1 MAKGWSTPPSNFAH
15 IVSDDVGTEM
25 KRTAGAMFQAV
36 ILKSPVDQGTFRG
49 NHRVSEGAPDNQY
62 DESIREKSGNETLR
76 IGVAT
81 IAKSKPFTILY
92 IQNNLP
98 YAIKLENGASK
109 QPQAEDGIYAPS
121 FHEVIQSRR

>member
-15 IVSDDVGTEM
+15 IVSDDVGAEM
-25 KRTAGAMFQAV
+25 KRTAGAMLQAV
-36 ILKSPVDQGTFRG
+36 ILKSPLDKGTFRG
-49 NHRVSEGAPDNQY
+49 NHRVSEGSADNQY
-62 DESIREKSGNETLR
+62 DEGIQDKAGSDTLR
-76 IGVAT
+76 VGVAA

-98 YAIKLENGASK
+98 YGTALENGYSK
-109 QPQAEDGIYAPS
+109 QATDGVYAPS

>member
-15 IVSDDVGTEM
+15 LVSDDVGTEM
-25 KRTAGAMFQAV
+25 KRTAGAMLQAV
-36 ILKSPVDQGTFRG
+36 ITASPLDKGTFRG
-49 NHRVSEGAPDNQY
+49 NHRVSEGSPDNQY
-62 DESIREKSGNETLR
+62 DEDRQDEAGNETLR
-76 IGVAT
+76 IGVAA

-98 YAIKLENGASK
+98 YGIALENGHSE
-109 QPQAEDGIYAPS
+109 QAKDGVYAPS

>member
-49 NHRVSEGAPDNQY
+49 NHRVSEGSPDNQS
-62 DESIREKSGNETLR
+62 DENIKDKAGNETLR
-76 IGVAT
+76 IGVAA
-81 IAKSKPFTILY
+81 IAKAKPFTILY

-98 YAIKLENGASK
+98 YSMALENGHSE
-109 QPQAEDGIYAPS
+109 QATDGVYTPS

>member
-1 MAKGWSTPPSNFAH
+1 MAKGWNTPPSNFAH
-15 IVSDDVGTEM
+15 IVSDDVGVEM
-25 KRTAGAMFQAV
+25 KRTAGAMLQAV

-49 NHRVSEGAPDNQY
+49 NHRVSEGSADNQY
-62 DESIREKSGNETLR
+62 DENINDKTGNETLR
-76 IGVAT
+76 IGVAA

-98 YAIKLENGASK
+98 YGIALENGYSD
-109 QPQAEDGIYAPS
+109 QATDGVYAPS